1 MSHAIYIPGASATD
15 NGSQANQ
22 GEFIR
27 FTGPATT
34 FPVPIAVAA
43 VDTFSFFNNGSGPV
57 RIVVNLAA
65 GIAPASFTGNR
76 AALVLPGHSFQE
88 SFGRSV
94 IGGVTIDAVTLP
106 VASSS
111 VDTLPADP
119 ATEVNG
125 ILKFMEN

>member
-1 MSHAIYIPGASATD
+1 MSHAIYVPGSSQTD
-15 NGSQANQ
+15 NNSQANQ

-34 FPVPIAVAA
+34 FTVPIAVGA

-57 RIVVNLAA
+57 RVVVTIAT
-65 GIAPASFTGNR
+65 GVAPASFTGNR

-106 VASSS
+106 VASAA
-111 VDTLPADP
+111 VDTLPTDP
-119 ATEVNG
+119 GTEVNG